1 MLSVILILILVLIL
15 ISLRFR
21 KPNGIFHIDEY
32 TNKDAYRMVYLTPLG
47 DLKKH
52 RYLILKVESQ
62 KWDRE
67 SFDAW
72 EDENY

>member
-1 MLSVILILILVLIL
+1 
-15 ISLRFR
+15 
-21 KPNGIFHIDEY
+21 
-32 TNKDAYRMVYLTPLG
+32 MVYLTPLG

-67 SFDAW
+67 SYDAW